1 MPEALLRLLG
11 LHLKGGP
18 GGFMIRSMLYAT
30 DLGLYAPYVLQHA
43 VVLARTFK
51 AELHVVHVVEPMG
64 LFAESVLQ
72 SYLTA
77 DALKELHSEGVNT
90 VIDGIEARVLASFRE
105 ELGEGH
111 QDLALICS
119 VRVVQGD
126 PSKVILDQA
135 RLLGVDLLVL
145 GSRSKGGEGDTPIG
159 RTAARVLQLS
169 NVPVYMVPM
178 LQRRPQT

>member
-1 MPEALLRLLG
+1 
-11 LHLKGGP
+11 
-18 GGFMIRSMLYAT
+18 MIRSMLYAT

-43 VVLARTFK
+43 LVLARTFK

-90 VIDGIEARVLASFRE
+90 VIDGIEASVLASFRE

-126 PSKVILDQA
+126 PSNVILDQA
-135 RLLGVDLLVL
+135 RLLGVDLPQQGRRGGHPDRAHRRA
-145 GSRSKGGEGDTPIG
+145 GSAVIRCAGLYGAD
-159 RTAARVLQLS
+159 AAESLADLMASVESARGVKS
-169 NVPVYMVPM
+169 CVP
-178 LQRRPQT
+178 LLRKSDKKF